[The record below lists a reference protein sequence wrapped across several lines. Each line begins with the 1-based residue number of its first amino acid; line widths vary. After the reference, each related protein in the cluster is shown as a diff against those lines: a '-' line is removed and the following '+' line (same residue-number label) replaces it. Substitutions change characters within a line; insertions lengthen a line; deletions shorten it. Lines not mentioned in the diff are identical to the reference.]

1 MRTLLVK
8 FAGLTLYI
16 HELQSSTLVLTHE
29 RPNKDPRV
37 HKVYEED
44 FEDTADELEAE
55 ALEKLEPGVEA
66 SVEGLS
72 LRLIKN
78 DGVLNIVYE
87 GKDGEIVD
95 WKFQGLTGMMAS
107 VSTQTVSETQPKLS
121 TSTIH
126 AMAIDPA
133 PQRMTWPLRSKLS
146 SISSIE
152 TRPIKTLTKDEEE
165 VPARAAVGAGENEH
179 EHKKTKHTLR
189 SPPHELA
196 RTTHESRPWP
206 NHLFMACY
214 RLRPISESDIGIL
227 HIDLV
232 EGTVWYEAWHGR
244 AHVSQQTYMRKQVDL
259 RNVSTSVEYLP
270 HSGCSGQDYSTHQLR
285 LSRVNT
291 KGDRVAFFSADCSAP
306 GYQVWGS
313 NTYKSLG
320 PIPCYSILAWD
331 RSRKATGIPFT
342 IPDLPHNTTE
352 RHTSPIV
359 IIDALVHCIDRASG
373 RQAIH
378 NPALDRVLHHKI
390 FKGFLDMAR
399 TCSCKEYMVRW
410 IAAIQES
417 KKRKAKKRTMRVVKM
432 ANEKKVSI
440 KKPKAAKSTETRAVK
455 RSGQS
460 LDTKEK
466 EAKKAKIG
474 RRSVE
479 EVWRECF
486 PGRHSE

>member
-214 RLRPISESDIGIL
+214 RLRPISESDVGIL

-259 RNVSTSVEYLP
+259 RNVST
-270 HSGCSGQDYSTHQLR
+270 
-285 LSRVNT
+285 
-291 KGDRVAFFSADCSAP
+291 
-306 GYQVWGS
+306 
-313 NTYKSLG
+313 
-320 PIPCYSILAWD
+320 
-331 RSRKATGIPFT
+331 
-342 IPDLPHNTTE
+342 
-352 RHTSPIV
+352 
-359 IIDALVHCIDRASG
+359 
-373 RQAIH
+373 
-378 NPALDRVLHHKI
+378 
-390 FKGFLDMAR
+390 
-399 TCSCKEYMVRW
+399 
-410 IAAIQES
+410 AIQES

-440 KKPKAAKSTETRAVK
+440 KKPKAAKSIETRAVK

>member
-16 HELQSSTLVLTHE
+16 HELQSGTLVLTHE

-37 HKVYEED
+37 HKAYEED

-95 WKFQGLTGMMAS
+95 WKFQGLTGIMAS

-165 VPARAAVGAGENEH
+165 VPARAAVGARENEH
-179 EHKKTKHTLR
+179 KHKKTKHTLR

-214 RLRPISESDIGIL
+214 RLRPISESDVGIL

-259 RNVSTSVEYLP
+259 RNVST
-270 HSGCSGQDYSTHQLR
+270 
-285 LSRVNT
+285 
-291 KGDRVAFFSADCSAP
+291 
-306 GYQVWGS
+306 
-313 NTYKSLG
+313 
-320 PIPCYSILAWD
+320 
-331 RSRKATGIPFT
+331 
-342 IPDLPHNTTE
+342 
-352 RHTSPIV
+352 
-359 IIDALVHCIDRASG
+359 
-373 RQAIH
+373 
-378 NPALDRVLHHKI
+378 
-390 FKGFLDMAR
+390 
-399 TCSCKEYMVRW
+399 
-410 IAAIQES
+410 AIQES

>member
-214 RLRPISESDIGIL
+214 RLRPISESDVGIL

-259 RNVSTSVEYLP
+259 RNVSSKFMSSIFPNSITHAKKYVCQRLTSTTSKRRVRPPQWLLRTGLLYPSTQAFKSEHEGRQSCLLLCRLLSTWI
-270 HSGCSGQDYSTHQLR
+270 SGVGLKYVQESRSYSVLQHI
-285 LSRVNT
+285 
-291 KGDRVAFFSADCSAP
+291 
-306 GYQVWGS
+306 
-313 NTYKSLG
+313 SLG
-320 PIPCYSILAWD
+320 
-331 RSRKATGIPFT
+331 
-342 IPDLPHNTTE
+342 
-352 RHTSPIV
+352 
-359 IIDALVHCIDRASG
+359 
-373 RQAIH
+373 
-378 NPALDRVLHHKI
+378 
-390 FKGFLDMAR
+390 
-399 TCSCKEYMVRW
+399 
-410 IAAIQES
+410 
-417 KKRKAKKRTMRVVKM
+417 
-432 ANEKKVSI
+432 
-440 KKPKAAKSTETRAVK
+440 
-455 RSGQS
+455 
-460 LDTKEK
+460 
-466 EAKKAKIG
+466 
-474 RRSVE
+474 
-479 EVWRECF
+479 
-486 PGRHSE
+486 

>member
-259 RNVSTSVEYLP
+259 RNVST
-270 HSGCSGQDYSTHQLR
+270 
-285 LSRVNT
+285 
-291 KGDRVAFFSADCSAP
+291 
-306 GYQVWGS
+306 
-313 NTYKSLG
+313 
-320 PIPCYSILAWD
+320 
-331 RSRKATGIPFT
+331 
-342 IPDLPHNTTE
+342 
-352 RHTSPIV
+352 
-359 IIDALVHCIDRASG
+359 
-373 RQAIH
+373 
-378 NPALDRVLHHKI
+378 
-390 FKGFLDMAR
+390 
-399 TCSCKEYMVRW
+399 
-410 IAAIQES
+410 AIQES